1 MIAVDVQASV
11 IAAALG
17 VIIHVVLALLLLFS
31 SVANL
36 LVIIIFFRR
45 PALRT
50 LSNRYV
56 FDIDWCRH
64 VPPRAASVS
73 LIFYLFGNFW
83 LRPLGEAPVGPVA
96 HWHTCLNRTGRVTPF
111 TLVAIKGSSY
121 RCWCSTWWR
130 LVSCYHWCSSTAS
143 WIWA

>member
-64 VPPRAASVS
+64 VPPVS
-73 LIFYLFGNFW
+73 LLFFTFLVTSDG
-83 LRPLGEAPVGPVA
+83 G
-96 HWHTCLNRTGRVTPF
+96 HWERHQLAQLPTGTPASIERVE
-111 TLVAIKGSSY
+111 
-121 RCWCSTWWR
+121 
-130 LVSCYHWCSSTAS
+130 
-143 WIWA
+143 